1 MIKKLFKILDDSL
14 FRMFVKTLYP
24 KYKRPRK
31 GYMYNYQVLLRY
43 GIIQKIFRVNGNI
56 PWPVDF
62 RSKVLDW
69 KNIEKGIMC
78 DPGDS
83 MGNYI
88 NATGGIKFGDNVE
101 MGPNVVIVS
110 VNHDINDQRKYSL
123 NRGIVIG
130 NNVWIGSN
138 CTILAGASIGD
149 NVVIGANCVISGDIP
164 SNSIVKSKS
173 RELEI
178 THKTTDYKWDISKE
192 KLI

>member
-1 MIKKLFKILDDSL
+1 MIKKILKVLDDRIL
-14 FRMFVKTLYP
+14 RVVVKLIYP
-24 KYKRPRK
+24 KYERVRK
-31 GYMYNYQVLLRY
+31 GYMYNYQILLRY
-43 GIIQKIFRVNGNI
+43 AILQKIFRINGSV

-88 NATGGIKFGDNVE
+88 NASGGIKFGNNVE
-101 MGPNVVIVS
+101 MGPNVVIAS

-123 NRGIVIG
+123 KKGIVIG

-138 CTILAGASIGD
+138 CTILAGANIGD
-149 NVVIGANCVISGDIP
+149 NVVVGANCVVSGDIP

-178 THKTTDYKWDISKE
+178 IPKTTNYKWDISKE